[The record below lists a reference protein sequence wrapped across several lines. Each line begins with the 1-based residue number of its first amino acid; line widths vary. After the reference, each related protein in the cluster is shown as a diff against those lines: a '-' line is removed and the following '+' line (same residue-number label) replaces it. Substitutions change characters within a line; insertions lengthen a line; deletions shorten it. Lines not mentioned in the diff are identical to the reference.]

1 MSVFGIV
8 MAVQSV
14 FIMLIYGMIDALQ
27 PAVGYNWGARALP
40 RVKALEKYCFASS
53 AIIGIVGFAAV
64 RLAPEFMV
72 HLFLP
77 SADAEF
83 VVLAVHALRLF
94 SWSLLIKWFSFATQS
109 FMIAVGQVRLASFV
123 SVAMVCIFPLMALF
137 ALWPLGLDG
146 LWLNSTATYVL
157 CTVMCAF
164 VLLRFRRTVHERLE
178 RA

>member
-1 MSVFGIV
+1 
-8 MAVQSV
+8 
-14 FIMLIYGMIDALQ
+14 
-27 PAVGYNWGARALP
+27 
-40 RVKALEKYCFASS
+40 
-53 AIIGIVGFAAV
+53 
-64 RLAPEFMV
+64 
-72 HLFLP
+72 
-77 SADAEF
+77 
-83 VVLAVHALRLF
+83 
-94 SWSLLIKWFSFATQS
+94 
-109 FMIAVGQVRLASFV
+109 MIAVGQVRLASFV

>member
-1 MSVFGIV
+1 M
-8 MAVQSV
+8 
-14 FIMLIYGMIDALQ
+14 
-27 PAVGYNWGARALP
+27 
-40 RVKALEKYCFASS
+40 
-53 AIIGIVGFAAV
+53 
-64 RLAPEFMV
+64 
-72 HLFLP
+72 
-77 SADAEF
+77 
-83 VVLAVHALRLF
+83 HALRLF